1 MSGAGSDPILRLESV
16 SVTHAGV
23 PAVVDLNLEVAP
35 GEMVLLLGRN
45 GAGKTT
51 TLRAVAGLQRVV
63 SGRISLDGRAVHNH
77 APHSVAAA
85 GCTLVQD
92 GNRIFRRLDVET
104 NLRLGAYRCP
114 AADARWRME
123 EQLDRFPTL
132 RQKRRVA
139 AGQLSGGE
147 QQQLAIAQGLM
158 AAPRVLLLDEPSVG
172 LALGLVRATFA
183 LLASLRDAGMA
194 VLVAEQA
201 VDQPLQVAD
210 RAVVLDLGRSVAAG
224 TPAELRDSGAL
235 DEAYLGGRSA

>member
-92 GNRIFRRLDVET
+92 GNRIFR
-104 NLRLGAYRCP
+104 RLGAYRCP